1 MTRTR
6 TFLHAGASFAF
17 AASLFSVAGC
27 STTAETAADPSKA
40 PEPLAIGTT
49 AVESRAI
56 DRYLRVTGS
65 LVADAQA
72 EVSAETAG
80 RVIETPVERGTR
92 VTQGA
97 LLVRISPSETSAQLQ
112 EAEAN
117 AAQIEA
123 RLGLTADQPFE
134 RTRVPDVMNAKASL
148 DLAEAEFNRMRSL
161 VDQKVISQS
170 EFDQRRTQLE
180 AARQN
185 YQAAQNLAD
194 QSYRSLEAARARVAL
209 ARKAV
214 SDTSVRAPLTGL
226 VAERVVSVG
235 DYVTKGAKVATV
247 VRIDPL
253 RVELTV
259 PEQHVSLIKVGQQ
272 VRLTVDAYPGEE
284 FAATV
289 KFVSPA
295 LRSDQR
301 ALTVE
306 AVAAE
311 RRWTP
316 QAGLLCDRARASA
329 GRRAG
334 APGPGERRGNDRR
347 HEPGVHRQGQQDRR
361 AHRHDSA
368 RRSTTRSSS
377 RPALPTATSS
387 PPNPRDGCPTVNR
400 SSSSSGFRKITS
412 CSGSLASPFAVPS
425 LPRSSRSR

>member
-1 MTRTR
+1 MRLVFVMTRTR
-6 TFLHAGASFAF
+6 SSFLTLLGGGSLIAATVFSASA
-17 AASLFSVAGC
+17 C
-27 STTAETAADPSKA
+27 STTAETAADPGKA
-40 PEPLAIGTT
+40 AEPLAIATSV
-49 AVESRAI
+49 VESRAI

-65 LVADAQA
+65 LAADAQA

-92 VTQGA
+92 VAQGA
-97 LLVRISPSETSAQLQ
+97 LLVRISPSETAAQLQ

-123 RLGLTADQPFE
+123 RLGLTAGQPFD

-180 AARQN
+180 AARQS
-185 YQAAQNLAD
+185 YQTAQNVAD

-209 ARKAV
+209 AKKAV

-235 DYVTKGAKVATV
+235 DYVTKGNRVATV

-259 PEQHVSLIKVGQQ
+259 PEQHVSLIKAGQQ

-284 FAATV
+284 FPATV
-289 KFVSPA
+289 RFVSPA

-306 AVAAE
+306 AIAANGDGRLKPGFFATALVRQPDAAPALLVPATAIETIAGTSRVYAVKDNKIEEHIVTLGEKLDGQVEITSGLATGDVVATE
-311 RRWTP
+311 P
-316 QAGLLCDRARASA
+316 K
-329 GRRAG
+329 GRLS
-334 APGPGERRGNDRR
+334 D
-347 HEPGVHRQGQQDRR
+347 GQQ
-361 AHRHDSA
+361 
-368 RRSTTRSSS
+368 
-377 RPALPTATSS
+377 
-387 PPNPRDGCPTVNR
+387 V
-400 SSSSSGFRKITS
+400 K
-412 CSGSLASPFAVPS
+412 VK
-425 LPRSSRSR
+425 